1 MANTINV
8 LLSTLFELF
17 ITQNTTRMSYLII
30 MFLILLQLLQS
41 RGTRSIIEKTFLW
54 YNLDPY

>member
-8 LLSTLFELF
+8 LLGILFELF
-17 ITQNTTRMSYLII
+17 ITHNTTHVSYLNI

-41 RGTRSIIEKTFLW
+41 LSTRSIIEKTFLW